1 MATALESRVGDT
13 LRTEVVE
20 DCRQWVVYLLL
31 MGTEGVERR
40 RLSAHRT
47 EREARLTASVVQRA
61 AQRRQ
66 RPPPDEPVH

>member
-1 MATALESRVGDT
+1 MSST

-31 MGTEGVERR
+31 IDPEGITRR

-47 EREARLTASVVQRA
+47 EREALLTASLVQRA
-61 AQRRQ
+61 AHRRG
-66 RPPPDEPVH
+66 RPPPDGDLHPG

>member
-1 MATALESRVGDT
+1 MTDT

-31 MGTEGVERR
+31 LGTEGVERR

-47 EREARLTASVVQRA
+47 EREARLTASVVERA
-61 AQRRQ
+61 AQRRK
-66 RPPPDEPVH
+66 RPPPGDSVV

>member
-1 MATALESRVGDT
+1 MSET

-20 DCRQWVVYLLL
+20 DRRQWVVYLLL
-31 MGTEGVERR
+31 ITMEGVERR

-47 EREARLTASVVQRA
+47 EREARLTASLVQRT

-66 RPPPDEPVH
+66 RPPPEDLAGR

>member
-1 MATALESRVGDT
+1 VSDT

-20 DCRQWVVYLLL
+20 DRRQWVVYLLL
-31 MGTEGVERR
+31 LGTEGVERR

-61 AQRRQ
+61 AQRRK
-66 RPPPDEPVH
+66 RPPPDDSVV